1 MKRTTDGDGRAT
13 EPWRAVKW
21 AVARAPGRPGFLNRE
36 GRAKRSLRLRLGI
49 GRDDLLDLTGF
60 QNRHF
65 DEEFE
70 HLGPQLNSQVAC
82 FLKLVIDA

>member
-1 MKRTTDGDGRAT
+1 MIKRTTDGDGRAT
-13 EPWRAVKW
+13 EPWRRQW
-21 AVARAPGRPGFLNRE
+21 DVAAPWPRWLSKPR
-36 GRAKRSLRLRLGI
+36 RSGETIVTASARI

-70 HLGPQLNSQVAC
+70 HLGPQLNSQSRAS
-82 FLKLVIDA
+82 